1 MDAHSATASTVAAFS
16 KGADADLNSM
26 YTTTSRQAF
35 MLPSQR
41 KSSQRCAVAEPQDSV
56 SGFVRNVAQ
65 TESPGFEV
73 DSFRT
78 TYQVQTDSSDKL
90 ISRVCQQE
98 ENSSTAFA
106 KAWDHSPI
114 TRNVGKVGESGAP
127 LSPNRLHNL
136 RKQNPVMGENSG
148 LGPSQWS
155 TSSKSSWQHPGQVHQ
170 PGVRAAGRAST
181 DQVGDVRSGWIGNQ
195 EHSEEWPIPEDGPM
209 SAVNYYGAVQPHSAA
224 AKPLRAKDVP
234 QDSQYARH
242 GRLAAGR
249 ITSLDRQVNYSTS
262 TGDAFVAPP
271 IVGKNIPAGVSVPTG
286 YSLNSSKNGTV
297 IPLEEQSKRKLT
309 TTSED
314 ATPFHH
320 HSDAPPS
327 VDMAGSGAHASAFA
341 RAGPRPPLSHPEPS
355 QSEVPPAIQRLRAAK
370 EPCLYGGQVFK
381 IGH

>member
-1 MDAHSATASTVAAFS
+1 M
-16 KGADADLNSM
+16 
-26 YTTTSRQAF
+26 
-35 MLPSQR
+35 
-41 KSSQRCAVAEPQDSV
+41 AEPQDSV

-114 TRNVGKVGESGAP
+114 TRNVGKVGGSGAP

-181 DQVGDVRSGWIGNQ
+181 DQVGNVRSGWIGNQ
-195 EHSEEWPIPEDGPM
+195 EVSLSTFHLHFL
-209 SAVNYYGAVQPHSAA
+209 V
-224 AKPLRAKDVP
+224 L
-234 QDSQYARH
+234 
-242 GRLAAGR
+242 
-249 ITSLDRQVNYSTS
+249 IT
-262 TGDAFVAPP
+262 A
-271 IVGKNIPAGVSVPTG
+271 
-286 YSLNSSKNGTV
+286 
-297 IPLEEQSKRKLT
+297 
-309 TTSED
+309 
-314 ATPFHH
+314 
-320 HSDAPPS
+320 
-327 VDMAGSGAHASAFA
+327 
-341 RAGPRPPLSHPEPS
+341 
-355 QSEVPPAIQRLRAAK
+355 
-370 EPCLYGGQVFK
+370 
-381 IGH
+381 